1 MHLENKR
8 DLITGLAHGNG
19 ALLKSAKNAI
29 NDFCLK
35 EYDGEADFSDL
46 SNIEIAYTDWSDKET
61 DAVHSVQA
69 VVDLQNYALFTYVD
83 GNAADEQNYDSLE
96 AFMEM
101 ELGFLDF
108 DSLVSLSGD
117 ADGKL

>member
-1 MHLENKR
+1 MHLENR
-8 DLITGLAHGNG
+8 RGLITESAYDEG
-19 ALLKSAKNAI
+19 ALLKSVKNVI

-35 EYDGEADFSDL
+35 EYDGEADFSDP

-61 DAVHSVQA
+61 DAVHSVQV

-83 GNAADEQNYDSLE
+83 GNVADERNYDSLE

-101 ELGFLDF
+101 ELAFLDF
-108 DSLVSLSGD
+108 DSLVSLSD
-117 ADGKL
+117 EVDGKL